1 MNKTEVKTNG
11 LLSELSFDDVYRQFE
26 LKELMGGQ
34 NESIPQTQTQ
44 TNLQQNLSP
53 EIIYNSFPEINDG
66 LRKNIALGIEIYKT
80 IKNFDYEYVHNS
92 LPNLK

>member
-1 MNKTEVKTNG
+1 MNKVETNQQLG
-11 LLSELSFDDVYRQFE
+11 ELSFDDVYRQFE

-34 NESIPQTQTQ
+34 NDSAPIPE
-44 TNLQQNLSP
+44 TNFNQSLNP

-66 LRKNIALGIEIYKT
+66 LRKNITLGIEIYKT

-92 LPNLK
+92 LSNLK